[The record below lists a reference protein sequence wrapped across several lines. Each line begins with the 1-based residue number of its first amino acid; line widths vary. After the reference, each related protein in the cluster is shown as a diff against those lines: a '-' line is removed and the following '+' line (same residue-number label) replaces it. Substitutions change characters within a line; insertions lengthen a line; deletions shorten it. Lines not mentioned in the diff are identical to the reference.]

1 MKMLSV
7 PIDELEKAE
16 CIDLYEFRN
25 FVYKIIYCP
34 IDNEAFFSTEDA
46 RGKVVYIAR
55 FQDEEFNV
63 ADIDHSEI
71 KELEKCNFKKACY
84 FREGRL
90 VYKKKTVDEGD

>member
-46 RGKVVYIAR
+46 TRGKVFSIAR

-63 ADIDHSEI
+63 ADIDHPEI
-71 KELEKCNFKKACY
+71 KEDFDGADY